1 MRVPLSWLRDYV
13 DIELSPRRLAE
24 ELTVRGMEA
33 EVETADAS
41 WTDVV
46 VGRLVEVERHPNA
59 DTLWLTKVD
68 IGAGGEPIEIVCGA
82 QNLEVGQLVPA
93 ALVGSV
99 LPGDRRIERSKIRGV
114 VSNGMLCSAVELG
127 LGADADGIHIL
138 GHADE
143 IRPGTPLAEVIGE
156 TVLDVDVKPNR
167 GDALS
172 MVGLAREIA
181 AFTGAELR
189 LPPVAVDEVD
199 EPADARVS
207 VRIEEPELNLRFAA
221 RWFDNVANGPSPD
234 WIQRRL
240 VAAGMRPISAVV
252 DVTNYVMHELGQP
265 MHAYDADAVPGGEIV
280 VRRAR
285 DGERLTTIDHVER
298 TLDERMLVIADRER
312 AIGLAGIMG
321 GASTEVTEATT
332 RVILES
338 AIFHGPTIRNTARRL
353 GLRSEASMRHEKGIG
368 HDLPRLSADRAAR
381 LIAEI
386 TGASVGRGI
395 VDNDPAP
402 KPSRRIAVSVD
413 RLTRLLGFALDASS
427 VAELLAPLGFG
438 VTGSGDALEVSV
450 PSHRLDVTVP
460 ADVAEEVARAYGYER
475 IEGRLP
481 YAALPPFRP
490 DPSAGRN
497 RARRVLAGMGL
508 DEVVTYALIGPDDL
522 ERTGL
527 EDADPGLVRIYNPL
541 SADHAIMR
549 PSMTP
554 SLLGALAENARRR
567 RPDAWLFELGKVYW
581 YRPDGQPSPRD
592 TRADTAGTGRYES
605 WELGIALSGVA
616 APPAPGEAA
625 VPADVAAIKGV
636 IDALHDALGAPR
648 PAYRAEDPEAR
659 HAHRHPGR
667 TAVIVDAAG
676 RPYGSL
682 GEVHP
687 NMVEAW
693 GLGGRPVDASLDI
706 DRLLE
711 LAPDEV
717 RSRPISSAQPV
728 DRDLAVVVDE
738 STPLGE
744 VLRVARMS
752 AGPLLEELRPF
763 DVYRGEQVGAG
774 RVSYALAFRFQPLEA
789 GHEAVIDKALN
800 KVRGSLQHH
809 LGAEIR

>member
-13 DIELSPRRLAE
+13 DIELPPRQLAE
-24 ELTVRGMEA
+24 ALTMRGMEA
-33 EVETADAS
+33 GVETTGADWS
-41 WTDVV
+41 DVV
-46 VGRLVEVERHPNA
+46 VGRLVDVERHPNA

-68 IGAGGEPIEIVCGA
+68 IGGDDGPIEIVCGA

-99 LPGDRRIERSKIRGV
+99 LPGDRRIERTKIRGV
-114 VSNGMLCSAVELG
+114 VSNGMLCSAIELG
-127 LGADADGIHIL
+127 LGTDADGIHIL
-138 GHADE
+138 GRAGD
-143 IRPGTPLAEVIGE
+143 IPVGTPLAEVVGE
-156 TVLDVDVKPNR
+156 PVLDVDVKPNR

-189 LPPVAVDEVD
+189 LPSVTVVESG
-199 EPADARVS
+199 EPSAAHVS
-207 VRIEEPELNLRFAA
+207 VRIEEPELNPRFTA
-221 RWFDNVANGPSPD
+221 RWFDGVVNGPSPE
-234 WIQRRL
+234 WMQRRL

-265 MHAYDADAVPGGEIV
+265 MHAYDADAVPNGEIV
-280 VRRAR
+280 VRRAA
-285 DGERLTTIDHVER
+285 DAERLMAIDHVER

-321 GASTEVTEATT
+321 GASTEVTEATR

-368 HDLPRLSADRAAR
+368 HDLPRFAADRAAA

-395 VDNDPAP
+395 VDNDPEP
-402 KPSRRIAVSVD
+402 KPASRIDVRID
-413 RLTRLLGFALDASS
+413 RLNRLLGLGLDAAA
-427 VAELLAPLGFG
+427 VGELLAPLGFDVSG
-438 VTGSGDALEVSV
+438 TGDEVVVSV
-450 PSHRLDVTVP
+450 PSHRLDVSVP

-481 YAALPPFRP
+481 YAALPPYRE

-508 DEVVTYALIGPDDL
+508 DEVLTYALIGPDDL
-522 ERTGL
+522 VRSGL
-527 EDADPGLVRIYNPL
+527 EAADASLVRIYNPL
-541 SADHAIMR
+541 SADHAILR

-554 SLLGALAENARRR
+554 SMLAALAENARRR
-567 RPDAWLFELGKVYW
+567 RSDAWLFELGKVYW
-581 YRPDGQPSPRD
+581 YRPDGPQTPREM
-592 TRADTAGTGRYES
+592 RSDTAGTGRYES
-605 WELGIALSGVA
+605 WELGIILSGRA
-616 APPAPGEAA
+616 APPAPGEDA
-625 VPADVAAIKGV
+625 VSGDVAAIKGV
-636 IDALHDALGAPR
+636 VDALHDALGAPR
-648 PAYRAEDPEAR
+648 PAYRAEDPDER

-667 TAVIVDAAG
+667 TGLIVDAAG

-682 GEVHP
+682 GELHP
-687 NMVEAW
+687 RVVEAW
-693 GLGGRPVDASLDI
+693 SLAGRPVDASISI

-711 LAPDEV
+711 LVPAET
-717 RSRPISSAQPV
+717 RSRPIPSAQPV

-752 AGPLLEELRPF
+752 AGPLLDELRPF
-763 DVYRGEQVGAG
+763 DIYRGEQIGPG

-789 GHEAVIDKALN
+789 GEERAVDKALN